1 MHRSHIRSTAAVG
14 VALVVALVGCGDD
27 QVDTGAIERGLEQI
41 PSSVYRDAD
50 GSSPVIEIS
59 DFVAMSELLDLQVP
73 APGRDSDEVLDSLV
87 ELTGGRPADTSQVA
101 AVWSIDPSP
110 ATARPDD
117 FESEIG
123 LDIGAIETYAGISAL
138 PTSFSVFTGDLELS
152 SSLDEIGGGVLTLG
166 GGDDFER
173 DVDGVSPL
181 RRIGLPLR
189 LGQRDGAVATS
200 TLTPAIESWLE
211 DDAESLADDDRFVEV
226 ARAMDRVGAPTAVIV
241 ERDFRFD
248 PAAILGAGVTPEQAE
263 RLLEEFEGSAVDEP
277 FRIVGVGGAEID
289 GEASIVA
296 VYLFA
301 SDDDA
306 AESVDSIEELWSDTV
321 LASIQ
326 QPVSELV
333 DLESAVA
340 EGSVVTVV
348 ARPLDG
354 RSTQLG
360 IQFLFRSD
368 VMFQHR

>member
-1 MHRSHIRSTAAVG
+1 MSRSHIRSATAVG
-14 VALVVALVGCGDD
+14 VALVSVLVSCGGDE
-27 QVDTGAIERGLEQI
+27 VEPGAIERGLEQI
-41 PSSVYRDAD
+41 PLSVYRDAD
-50 GSSPVIEIS
+50 GSTPIVEIT
-59 DFVAMSELLDLQVP
+59 DFVAMSELLDLRLP
-73 APGRDSDEVLDSLV
+73 APGRDPDEVLDSLV

-110 ATARPDD
+110 GTARPDD
-117 FESEIG
+117 FDSEIG
-123 LDIGAIETYAGISAL
+123 LDVGAIETYAGISGP
-138 PTSFSVFTGDLELS
+138 PTNFSAFTGDLELS
-152 SSLDEIGGGVLTLG
+152 PSLDEIGGGVRTLG
-166 GGDDFER
+166 SGDDLER
-173 DVDGVSPL
+173 DLEAISPL
-181 RRIGLPLR
+181 SRIGVPLR

-200 TLTPAIESWLE
+200 TRTPAIEAWLE
-211 DDAESLADDDRFVEV
+211 DDGESLADDDRFVEV

-241 ERDFRFD
+241 EGDFGFD
-248 PAAILGAGVTPEQAE
+248 PASILGAGVTPEQAE
-263 RLLEEFEGSAVDEP
+263 QLVEEFEGSAVDEP

-301 SDDDA
+301 DDDA
-306 AESVDSIEELWSDTV
+306 AEQSVDSIEELWSDTV

-333 DLESAVA
+333 DFESAVV

-348 ARPLDG
+348 ARPLEG